1 MKLKQCGNACPFLC
15 TAGVDGE
22 NFNPVLPDGPAHRI
36 LAIGEAPGAD
46 EVAKSYGFAGI
57 AGRNLTLAFEE
68 QGILREN
75 WARTNA
81 VWCRPEK
88 DGTNRKPTPLEIQ
101 SCQKNLDEAI
111 QQLKP
116 RVILVVGE
124 TAASAIGIYNK
135 KIDGAWL
142 AFVLKSQSD
151 FKTNGVAAL
160 RWHYCPVVLMPHTS
174 PLSWNRRHNDQPIRE
189 IGKISVGIAAQIIID
204 LGKVNRNR
212 LA

>member
-1 MKLKQCGNACPFLC
+1 M
-15 TAGVDGE
+15 
-22 NFNPVLPDGPAHRI
+22 
-36 LAIGEAPGAD
+36 AIGEAPGAD
-46 EVAKSYGFAGI
+46 EVAKGYGFAGI
-57 AGRNLTLAFEE
+57 AGRNLTRAFEE

-116 RVILVVGE
+116 RVIVVVGE

-135 KIDGAWL
+135 KIDGPWL

-189 IGKISVGIAAQIIID
+189 IGKKGVVGWCLLLLNIGITH
-204 LGKVNRNR
+204 L
-212 LA
+212 